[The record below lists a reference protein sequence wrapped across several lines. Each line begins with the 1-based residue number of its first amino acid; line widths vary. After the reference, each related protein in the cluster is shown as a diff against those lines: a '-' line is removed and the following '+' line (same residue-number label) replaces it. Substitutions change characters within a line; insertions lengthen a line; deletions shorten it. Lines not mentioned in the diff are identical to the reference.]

1 MKCPKCNSL
10 NTYVKDSRPKDDET
24 MISRRHECRDC
35 GYRFTTYQIYK
46 DTYDELTDEY
56 IKNTDKIRKLF
67 KLMLEV
73 MK

>member
-1 MKCPKCNSL
+1 MRCPNCNSL

-46 DTYDELTDEY
+46 DTYDELTDDY